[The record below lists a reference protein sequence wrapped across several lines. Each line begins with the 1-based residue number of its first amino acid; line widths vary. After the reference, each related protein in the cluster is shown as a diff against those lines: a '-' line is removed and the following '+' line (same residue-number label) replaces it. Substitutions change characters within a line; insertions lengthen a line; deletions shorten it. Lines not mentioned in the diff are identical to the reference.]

1 MTIYVPKSHQT
12 PTKDSLAKFGK
23 KAPLI
28 AFGLFVVAGVV
39 YLAAIGIPN
48 QNADQGG
55 ARWIHPEPSAVQA
68 PVAPAAPA
76 PVIVS
81 APRAP
86 RIAVRETSIKPAFW
100 SSWCLSIHHWNVI
113 CTTNKI
119 YGGLHEK

>member
-1 MTIYVPKSHQT
+1 MTVYVPKSHQT
-12 PTKDSLAKFGK
+12 PTKDSLVKFGK

-39 YLAAIGIPN
+39 YLAAPGIPHPN
-48 QNADQGG
+48 TDYGG
-55 ARWIHPEPSAVQA
+55 VRRIHPEIPVVQA
-68 PVAPAAPA
+68 PVAPAVPS
-76 PVIVS
+76 PDVVS
-81 APRAP
+81 APRRP
-86 RIAVRETSIKPAFW
+86 RMAFRETSIKPVFR